1 MDDNHSQA
9 TKYPSNAFSF
19 LLDLLGKKVDH
30 PVVQMYKKRFPYH
43 DIGADDN
50 RGTVVFNVKNGG
62 R

>member
-1 MDDNHSQA
+1 MSDKHSQA
-9 TKYPSNAFSF
+9 AKYPPNAFSF

-43 DIGADDN
+43 DIVADDN
-50 RGTVVFNVKNGG
+50 RGTVVFNVKDGS